1 METTNDAKGVSDI
14 EVSDD
19 EQHQP
24 TAQAYH
30 SGVTLIPRPSDDP
43 LDPLVCAVRDN
54 DYLA

>member
-30 SGVTLIPRPSDDP
+30 SGVTLIPRPSEDR